1 MTARTVTHATFVIE
15 RTYPA
20 APGRV
25 FEAWASVETKSKWFG
40 DPSNPD
46 PNYQLDFQV
55 GGRELNRGG
64 PAGGPIFTFDAR
76 FQEIVQGERIAFSYI
91 MDMDATRIS
100 LSLATIEF
108 RPEGKGARMTYTEMG
123 AYFDGHDKPEFREHG
138 TGVLL
143 DSLGAY
149 LERQSTDA

>member
-1 MTARTVTHATFVIE
+1 MTVRSVTHATFVIE
-15 RTYPA
+15 RIYPA

-25 FEAWASVETKSKWFG
+25 FAAWASVETKSKWFG
-40 DPSNPD
+40 APDSLD
-46 PNYQLDFQV
+46 PNYMLDFQV

-64 PAGGPIFTFDAR
+64 PPGGPVFTYDAR
-76 FQEIVQGERIAFSYI
+76 YQEIVPGERIAFSYI

-108 RPEGKGARMTYTEMG
+108 RPEGKGTRMTYTEMG
-123 AYFDGHDKPEFREHG
+123 AYFDGHDQPQFREHG

-143 DSLGAY
+143 DNLAAY

>member
-25 FEAWASVETKSKWFG
+25 FAAWASVETKSKWFG
-40 DPSNPD
+40 APGNPD
-46 PNYQLDFQV
+46 PHYQLDFKV

-64 PAGGPIFTFDAR
+64 PPGGAVYTYEAHY
-76 FQEIVQGERIAFSYI
+76 QEIVPGERIAFSYI

-108 RPEGKGARMTYTEMG
+108 HADGPGTRMTYTEMG

-143 DSLGAY
+143 DNLAAY